1 MTQDFEE
8 VIRSSFSDLQFN
20 EFKTIMTLGSGDSDL
35 VLARSMAVVAN
46 DGAVDLLRGHLLDEN
61 GIPSIEESW
70 MVYFDN
76 EPYGEP
82 SNESE
87 AKATFDEMRGR
98 VSEYQEKTTHYMIGN
113 YRYTTDLIDDFE
125 DISTGLHR
133 QNSKLGMARAFL
145 TKALDMDEMV
155 ELYHKITS
163 EVYYLSLIHI

>member
-1 MTQDFEE
+1 
-8 VIRSSFSDLQFN
+8 
-20 EFKTIMTLGSGDSDL
+20 
-35 VLARSMAVVAN
+35 
-46 DGAVDLLRGHLLDEN
+46 
-61 GIPSIEESW
+61 

-145 TKALDMDEMV
+145 TQALDMDEMV

-163 EVYYLSLIHI
+163 EVYYDVQDYEAGLGVTTERNNDIRYFAVDNRLYPRRGRFMQTTTPQGQVTGIFHYWTLRFGFG